1 MRVGFVQWPD
11 GLNPKSDVWFGLV
24 ADVARAA
31 PDVLITNEMPFGPW
45 VAASPHFDSKRAQ
58 ESVQIHEDGLEALR
72 ALNVPLVISSQ
83 PAIASDRLVNEAFVL
98 ERGSFRFLHQKHFF
112 PAEDGWFETDW
123 FTTSRRGFELVEAAD
138 LLIGA
143 LICTELMFNERARAY
158 GRAGAH
164 LIAVPRATGQS
175 VAEWKT
181 AGAMAAIVSGCYM
194 VSSNR
199 LGSSSGGPTF
209 GGGAA
214 MLLLRM
220 DHCFVIRTT
229 GIRLPSSLSINN
241 ERWSRKGTIPFMSR
255 SARLRQSRVQNPDQ
269 DLIVS

>member
-1 MRVGFVQWPD
+1 VRVGFVQWPD

-45 VAASPHFDSKRAQ
+45 VAASPHFDLKRAQ

-98 ERGSFRFLHQKHFF
+98 ERGSIRFLHQKQFF

-181 AGAMAAIVSGCYM
+181 AGAMAAIVSGCYV

-209 GGGAA
+209 GGGGYAFA
-214 MLLLRM
+214 PDGSLLCDSDDR
-220 DHCFVIRTT
+220 H
-229 GIRLPSSLSINN
+229 SIAIFTLDKQRAV
-241 ERWSRKGTIPFMSR
+241 EQKGHYPVYVEEC
-255 SARLRQSRVQNPDQ
+255 SASP
-269 DLIVS
+269 IKGAKS